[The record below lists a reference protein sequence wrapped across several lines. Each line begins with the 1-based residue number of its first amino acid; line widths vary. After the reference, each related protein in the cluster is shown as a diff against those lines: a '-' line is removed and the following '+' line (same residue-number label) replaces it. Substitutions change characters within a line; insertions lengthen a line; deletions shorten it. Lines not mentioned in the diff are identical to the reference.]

1 MKQKWSRYG
10 KKLVLIS
17 LFTQLSFCIL
27 VTLLFIETYPKLDD
41 IERSWGKINSPYR
54 LILYVSVLLKVSGE
68 MLRGTIEMYA
78 HYNNVFAVQRE
89 VLIQKH
95 VSEQQRINPSMEI
108 SDDQRDEIMR
118 FVRRDLGSYTF
129 RKKRF
134 FMMTSIY
141 FESKLPIH
149 PEFRCLDKVKTRSS
163 TIGFFY
169 IINWLSNGWFIIGQT
184 AAIFPGIWAARV
196 VLMSII
202 FIFIFEYAQLLLWCQ
217 THKKVGRFLS
227 SVVNILNRDI
237 IGFAVV
243 FVTVQVA
250 FAFCFLLLEEVDVV
264 GQRWAR
270 AFFIFYEL
278 SVGTGEWYKAR
289 LDELEIEYV
298 GMDPFRKALL
308 YLGYIIY
315 ISITLVILMN
325 LLIAVMTETA
335 SSMTSQMRFR
345 NLNLKLSSVALVSRR
360 LRAAGTV
367 AGFFGIGCCCS
378 LDRYTVGG
386 ETGKTIQIL
395 AGRQEIREQE
405 ARMARMSTW
414 TRNSPEVD
422 NVTELVNYFY
432 EMRYW
437 SVLEHEPLKDT
448 REVKCEACR
457 LITAKMKE
465 LYDDCSVC
473 RDNNNYLE

>member
-1 MKQKWSRYG
+1 M
-10 KKLVLIS
+10 
-17 LFTQLSFCIL
+17 
-27 VTLLFIETYPKLDD
+27 
-41 IERSWGKINSPYR
+41 
-54 LILYVSVLLKVSGE
+54 
-68 MLRGTIEMYA
+68 
-78 HYNNVFAVQRE
+78 
-89 VLIQKH
+89 
-95 VSEQQRINPSMEI
+95 
-108 SDDQRDEIMR
+108 
-118 FVRRDLGSYTF
+118 
-129 RKKRF
+129 
-134 FMMTSIY
+134 
-141 FESKLPIH
+141 
-149 PEFRCLDKVKTRSS
+149 
-163 TIGFFY
+163 
-169 IINWLSNGWFIIGQT
+169 
-184 AAIFPGIWAARV
+184 
-196 VLMSII
+196 MSII

-227 SVVNILNRDI
+227 SVVNILSRDI
-237 IGFAVV
+237 TGFAVV

-250 FAFCFLLLEEVDVV
+250 FAFCFLLLEEVDDVS
-264 GQRWAR
+264 QRWSM

-289 LDELEIEYV
+289 VDELEENV

-335 SSMTSQMRFR
+335 SSLRSQMRFR
-345 NLNLKLSSVALVSRR
+345 NTYLKLSSVALVSRR

-367 AGFFGIGCCCS
+367 AGWFGLGRCCFH
-378 LDRYTVGG
+378 DRYTVGG
-386 ETGKTIQIL
+386 ETGKSIQIL
-395 AGRQEIREQE
+395 GGRPEIREQE
-405 ARMARMSTW
+405 AQIVRMSTW

-422 NVTELVNYFY
+422 DVTKLMNYFY

-448 REVKCEACR
+448 REVKCESCT

-473 RDNNNYLE
+473 RDSHYYLE